1 MSLGK
6 RSDGFPFL
14 LGHLKAV
21 KSLRMPF
28 NVFDI
33 VNSKLSY
40 INASAEWDF
49 LIPRRKDKALT
60 P

>member
-6 RSDGFPFL
+6 RADGFLFPF
-14 LGHLKAV
+14 GHLKVV

-40 INASAEWDF
+40 YQRISWVGLLD
-49 LIPRRKDKALT
+49 T
-60 P
+60 V